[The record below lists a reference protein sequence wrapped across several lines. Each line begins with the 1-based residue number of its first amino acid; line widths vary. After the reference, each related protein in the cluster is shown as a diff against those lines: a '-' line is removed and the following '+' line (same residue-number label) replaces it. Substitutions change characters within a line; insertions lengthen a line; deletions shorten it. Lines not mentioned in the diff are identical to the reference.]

1 MPEAETERTI
11 FSGKEAAKPMPG
23 EEKEA
28 IKITEQDKQVIRLM
42 REIGYGQLIIQVKE
56 GKPIHVEEVRKSILI
71 R

>member
-11 FSGKEAAKPMPG
+11 FSGKEVAQTMPG